1 MTKTESGA
9 TTSDTY
15 DVLVNLTRVIL
26 PGGMTI
32 DYVSDGTLTQGFLYK
47 DQLNPVAELDGTG
60 AVISLT
66 GSQSITDNSYLAID
80 SSVACHGFDI
90 KRIFSCYID

>member
-32 DYVSDGTLTQGFLYK
+32 DYVSDGTLTQGFL
-47 DQLNPVAELDGTG
+47 
-60 AVISLT
+60 
-66 GSQSITDNSYLAID
+66 
-80 SSVACHGFDI
+80 
-90 KRIFSCYID
+90 